1 MLATT
6 IIFIFLNGII
16 GGILFVKSF
25 NFLPP
30 LLGASSTSSSYALH
44 FYHLD
49 MQSFFYW
56 CINLYLFR
64 SIILKRRIYEKRY
77 L

>member
-44 FYHLD
+44 KKYIS
-49 MQSFFYW
+49 SFIISI
-56 CINLYLFR
+56 CNLF
-64 SIILKRRIYEKRY
+64 SIGVLTYTY
-77 L
+77 FAV